1 MTSIAKTYAPG
12 GGRRKNRG
20 GRKKNRG
27 GRRKNRGGRPLLVIV
42 LCLMAIIQSGLRDV
56 NTLPPENDT
65 PNYYSIFQ
73 KVERTS
79 WSDIIGSFS
88 LLNKDYDGRDT
99 GYPLFIKMVQ
109 LISKDFTF
117 FMFLTAALFM
127 IPFGLFVYRK
137 VKSEAGILLVFIL
150 FNALFSNVIYS
161 FMRQSVSLGIV
172 LSALKFAESR
182 QWKPYFS
189 LLLVA
194 MSIHSSAIVAAPFY
208 FMPLL
213 SNSRKWLG
221 LSILI
226 SPLLVFFSN
235 QLFSTLVSGTVYDN
249 YLSSSFESPK
259 NYVRMVYFVSIV
271 SFLFFIRIRRLS
283 QSSILIAGV
292 LGSLYVLPIVYMG
305 NTMLRISYYYV
316 LTILPLFPII
326 IDHIILN
333 LNLRRFFY
341 FFVFCFSLFYFYK

>member
-1 MTSIAKTYAPG
+1 MTSIATTYAPG
-12 GGRRKNRG
+12 GGKRKNRG
-20 GRKKNRG
+20 GRS
-27 GRRKNRGGRPLLVIV
+27 LLVIV
-42 LCLMAIIQSGLRDV
+42 LCLIAIIQSGLRDV

-73 KVERTS
+73 EVERTS
-79 WSDIIGSFS
+79 WSDIFGSFS
-88 LLNKDYDGRDT
+88 LLNKDYEGRDT

-137 VKSEAGILLVFIL
+137 VESEAGILLVFIL

-172 LSALKFAESR
+172 LSALRFAESR
-182 QWKPYFS
+182 KWKPYFS

-208 FMPLL
+208 FMLRF
-213 SNSRKWLG
+213 SDSRKWLG

-226 SPLLVFFSN
+226 SPLLLFFSN
-235 QLFSTLVSGTVYDN
+235 QLFSALVSGTVYDN
-249 YLSSSFESPK
+249 YIRSSFESPK
-259 NYVRMVYFVSIV
+259 NYVRMVYVVSIAT
-271 SFLFFIRIRRLS
+271 FLFFNRIRSMSR
-283 QSSILIAGV
+283 SSVLIAGV
-292 LGSLYVLPIVYMG
+292 LGSLFILPIVYMG

-316 LTILPLFPII
+316 LTLLPLFPVI
-326 IDHIILN
+326 IDHIIVDN
-333 LNLRRFFY
+333 NIRRFFY
-341 FFVFCFSLFYFYK
+341 FFVFCFSLYYFYK